1 MFLEPYHHL
10 TNREIEVAAAFVKY
24 RYELSKAVKDNSL
37 LDIDQMVMNEDT
49 KKKIREECGISSA
62 HFQVIMGK
70 LRKNRVIVDGKINP
84 RFIPNISE
92 DDSGVFQ
99 LLLLFDLNDE

>member
-1 MFLEPYHHL
+1 MWKPSTSASVQIIILLQRRF
-10 TNREIEVAAAFVKY
+10 
-24 RYELSKAVKDNSL
+24 SKLKRDNSL

-92 DDSGVFQ
+92 DDTGVFQ
-99 LLLLFDLNDE
+99 LLLLFDLNDDR

>member
-37 LDIDQMVMNEDT
+37 
-49 KKKIREECGISSA
+49 
-62 HFQVIMGK
+62 
-70 LRKNRVIVDGKINP
+70 
-84 RFIPNISE
+84 
-92 DDSGVFQ
+92 
-99 LLLLFDLNDE
+99 

>member
-1 MFLEPYHHL
+1 MFLEPFHNL

-70 LRKNRVIVDGKINP
+70 LRKNKVIVNGRINP
-84 RFIPNISE
+84 KFIPNIGE
-92 DDSGVFQ
+92 DENGVFQ
-99 LLLLFDLNDE
+99 LLLLFDCNND